1 MNSLRVIVFNA
12 DESFQPSLRSTLTSF
27 DTVRIVAEVD
37 EPAMLPHVVKQFAA
51 EVLILH
57 LDPSP
62 ECVLPIAGEVATNN
76 PQIAVFAV
84 SESTDGQLILSVMR
98 RGFREFITKPM
109 DRGILS
115 DALSKV
121 ANQAEERRPSGR
133 LISVLGTAGG
143 VGATSI
149 ATNLA
154 VELKSISGGNVTVVD
169 LDYRFG
175 QVATLLDV
183 SPTYTIADLAQSP
196 EQLEHQVIER
206 ALVEHASGVQ
216 VLSRPAHFVQSDNIT
231 AANCV
236 AILTNLA
243 EMNDYVVVDGPNR
256 YDVGASAILDI
267 TDTMLMIIQLMV
279 PSVRNAQR
287 IIQGM
292 REAGFN
298 LDRTKLICNRVGK
311 ESGPLTQT
319 DVEATLDKKIFS
331 TIPDDWTA
339 VSAAVNLGEPLST
352 LSPRTKVRMAIRE
365 LAENIHT
372 PDGHKGDER
381 EGGRKNGHLFSRMF
395 SEA

>member
-1 MNSLRVIVFNA
+1 MNALRVIVFNA
-12 DESFQPSLRSTLTSF
+12 DESFGPSLRSTLTSF

-51 EVLILH
+51 DVLILH

-62 ECVLPIAGEVATNN
+62 DCVLPIAGEVATNN

-115 DALSKV
+115 DALAKV
-121 ANQAEERRPSGR
+121 ANQADERRPSGK

-154 VELKSISGGNVTVVD
+154 VELKSISGGNVVVVD

-206 ALVEHASGVQ
+206 ALVEHSSGVQ
-216 VLSRPAHFVQSDNIT
+216 VLSRPTHFVQSDNIT

-236 AILTNLA
+236 AILSNLA

-267 TDTMLMIIQLMV
+267 TDTMLMVIQLMV

-287 IIQGM
+287 ILQGM

-298 LDRTKLICNRVGK
+298 LDRTKLVCNRIGK
-311 ESGPLTQT
+311 ESGPLTRS
-319 DVEATLDKKIFS
+319 DVEATLDKDIFA
-331 TIPDDWTA
+331 TIPDDWAT
-339 VSAAVNLGEPLST
+339 VSSAVNLGESLST
-352 LSPRTKVRMAIRE
+352 LGPRTKVRAAIRE
-365 LAENIHT
+365 LAESVHT
-372 PDGHKGDER
+372 PDGAKNDDKNANKKG
-381 EGGRKNGHLFSRMF
+381 SRLLSRIF